1 MRTWVTIDLG
11 AIGENFDLVRERTG
25 GRAVLAV
32 VKTDAYGHGAPR
44 VARFLQRRGCE
55 RLAVACVEEAIALRE
70 AGLRIP
76 IQLLASTPAADYE
89 RVLGEDFIFT
99 VGSQLEVET
108 LSAGAR
114 SAGSHET
121 VHLEIDTGMGR
132 SGCRP
137 ADAPALI
144 RLVMS
149 HPELVFEG
157 AMTHFPSADDEED
170 PEGREF
176 AFRQVE
182 AFLAVAEEMKRAGV
196 ASPVLHAAN
205 SGGVA
210 GVPPSWLSFV
220 RPGGVLYGL
229 STGPRIAELGARPAL
244 SWRATIVQVRAFSPG
259 ETVGYGRSFTV
270 KEASVVA
277 TVACGYGDGYAR
289 AYGRDVGPGR
299 VGDAVQTTRQH
310 PKDPTLRGPG
320 GSVLV
325 KGQRRPV
332 VGRVSMDTL
341 MIDVTGVEAV
351 RVNDEATLIGRDG
364 EERITSEELG
374 GRASCSPYEVTCR
387 ITKRVPRVYVE

>member
-1 MRTWVTIDLG
+1 MRTWVTVDLA
-11 AIGENFDLVRERTG
+11 AIGRNLDLVRERTG

-76 IQLLASTPAADYE
+76 IQLLASTPPADYE

-99 VGSQLEVET
+99 VGSALEVAT
-108 LSAGAR
+108 LAEGAKR
-114 SAGSHET
+114 TGSRET
-121 VHLEIDTGMGR
+121 VHIEIDTGMGR

-137 ADAPALI
+137 DDAPALI

-149 HPELVFEG
+149 RPELVFEG
-157 AMTHFPSADDEED
+157 AMTHFPSADDETD
-170 PEGREF
+170 PDGHEF
-176 AFRQVE
+176 AFRQIE
-182 AFLAVAEEMKRAGV
+182 AFRQVAEEMKRAGV
-196 ASPVLHAAN
+196 PDPVLHAAN

-229 STGPRIAELGARPAL
+229 STGPRTAGLGAHPAL
-244 SWRATIVQVRAFSPG
+244 SWRATVVQAREFSPG
-259 ETVGYGRSFTV
+259 QTVGYGRSYTV
-270 KEASVVA
+270 KEASVIA

-289 AYGRDVGPGR
+289 AYG
-299 VGDAVQTTRQH
+299 
-310 PKDPTLRGPG
+310 PG
-320 GSVLV
+320 GNVLV

-332 VGRVSMDTL
+332 VGRISMDTL
-341 MIDVTGVEAV
+341 MVDATGVDGVA
-351 RVNDEATLIGRDG
+351 VNDEVTLIGRDG
-364 EERITSEELG
+364 EERISPEELG
-374 GRASCSPYEVTCR
+374 GRAQCSPYEVTCR